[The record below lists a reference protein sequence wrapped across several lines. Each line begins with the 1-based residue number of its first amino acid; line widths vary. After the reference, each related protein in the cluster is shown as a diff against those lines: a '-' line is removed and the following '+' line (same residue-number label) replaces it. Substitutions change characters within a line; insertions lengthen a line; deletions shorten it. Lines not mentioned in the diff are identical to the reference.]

1 MKKPV
6 LKPKEQKGMP
16 AIHPVAV
23 ERLARGLEPVKPA
36 AAPLIQW
43 LSWLGTAAIAV
54 FLLFSRMPL
63 RADLSLSL
71 KSPPFD
77 LMMIFIFSGAVLSAW
92 GAIEASFPGET
103 PGIKW
108 KFVLSCLLWVG
119 AGLLFV
125 FFIPWKAEN
134 YMDHFTPLPC
144 FVVVFLIGSL
154 FWVGLGALVRRNA
167 PLSPGRVGLWSG
179 LSSFLVGL
187 GVITIHCDS
196 HNLYHVCFEHFFPV
210 LAYSWLA
217 GWLGARW
224 VSAWKRKPLPPA
236 LLRKK

>member
-6 LKPKEQKGMP
+6 LKPKAQKGMP
-16 AIHPVAV
+16 AIHQMAV
-23 ERLARGLEPVKPA
+23 ERLAHGLEPVKPA
-36 AAPLIQW
+36 TPPLLQW
-43 LSWLGTAAIAV
+43 LSWLGVAAIV
-54 FLLFSRMPL
+54 VCLLFFYMPL

-77 LMMIFIFSGAVLSAW
+77 LMMIFIFSGAVLAAW
-92 GAIEASFPGET
+92 GAIEASFPGEES
-103 PGIKW
+103 GMKW
-108 KFVLSCLLWVG
+108 KLILSCILWIA

-134 YMDHFTPLPC
+134 YMDHITPLPC

-154 FWVGLGALVRRNA
+154 FWVGLGILVRGNA

-187 GVITIHCDS
+187 GVITLHCDS
-196 HNLYHVCFEHFFPV
+196 HNLYHVCFEHFLPV
-210 LAYSWLA
+210 FVYSWLV
-217 GWLGARW
+217 GWLGAKW
-224 VSAWKRKPLPPA
+224 VSAWKRKSLPPV
-236 LLRKK
+236 LSRNK